1 MGHHQGSMSCVWV
14 SRSGLLQQTDTVSSM
29 LVMEMSDVFYLTG
42 KVYDE
47 REDAMSNSVMRYNG
61 IEVLWYS

>member
-1 MGHHQGSMSCVWV
+1 
-14 SRSGLLQQTDTVSSM
+14 M